1 MMPTMTARTTTAR
14 RRARGT
20 AALAVAL
27 VLATTSCS
35 GDDDSGGGEEPT
47 ASPSASSAPAP
58 AEPTAPATNAR
69 IGQVEG
75 TRISRTTRETLL
87 RQVVPIVDA
96 WFDGAYVGGTWPRRT
111 VGDAF
116 AGFTAGARR
125 DVRRDLKVMTNVD
138 IGERITAVTV
148 RRRAVALDVL
158 AVRRKAAAVTARVS
172 LTFTTTGE
180 VARTETVQGRLFL
193 TKGGGRGWK
202 VFGYDVWAGEAGQ
215 GRTR

>member
-1 MMPTMTARTTTAR
+1 MTARTTGAR
-14 RRARGT
+14 RRARAT
-20 AALAVAL
+20 AAALAATL
-27 VLATTSCS
+27 VLATGACS
-35 GDDDSGGGEEPT
+35 GDDHSGGGEDDPT
-47 ASPSASSAPAP
+47 PTPSAVSSSPAAPAP
-58 AEPTAPATNAR
+58 PATRAR

-75 TRISRTTRETLL
+75 TRISRTTRATLK

-125 DVRRDLKVMTNVD
+125 DVRKDLAVMTNVD
-138 IGERITAVTV
+138 IGARITGVTV

-158 AVRRKAAAVTARVS
+158 AVKRRAAAVTARVS
-172 LTFTTTGE
+172 LTFVTTGE

-193 TKGGGRGWK
+193 TKGGGHGWK
-202 VFGYDVWAGEAGQ
+202 VFGYDVTAGDGQ
-215 GRTR
+215 GRKR